1 MPLWCGVKRVV
12 SIMVGEVK
20 VAVECSKSPTMKGL
34 GSAVEPV
41 CMYIAHTLI
50 TPGAHARSKAK
61 QSVLSVCVSVSFS
74 VFKILG

>member
-1 MPLWCGVKRVV
+1 
-12 SIMVGEVK
+12 MVREMK

-50 TPGAHARSKAK
+50 TPRAHARSKVK
-61 QSVLSVCVSVSFS
+61 QSVLSVSVSVSVS
-74 VFKILG
+74 VIKILG